1 MNRILLSLVVLT
13 ATFAW
18 SVTGLRAQTD
28 GNFFLHADTLDKY
41 KQIWIGN
48 NLKYHPSDDSAWA
61 DPAYDDRDWEIA
73 SSWLAPGRLPLSGW
87 SGLGWF
93 RLHLTIDS
101 SLVNQPLALLMNQR
115 GAAEIYLDGELI
127 HRFGKVGSSPADE
140 RIFWE
145 RNPQTIV
152 FRKSR
157 SCLAVRYSNFSTRH
171 FSQHGTSMGFGL
183 ALGKME
189 EMVAARTAEVRYAS
203 ILQILVA
210 VVPLAFALL
219 HLALFLFYP
228 RLRANA
234 YFALFALGFALLYF
248 CGAQNAFISDPR
260 LVLGLTR
267 LQDLFGLFTIVAGLR
282 FAYALFH
289 ETLPKQF
296 WLFLLGAAAFVLW
309 FWPRSFYDHTPM
321 WIFVLLGLLEML
333 RVNVLAIRR
342 KKEGAWII
350 GIGFGLFLT
359 AATLTMLGNLGFLKL
374 PGSGLLIMTGFFCLL
389 ASMSLYLSRSFAQTN
404 KALEKKLVEVQELSA
419 KTLAQERQAKEME
432 VQRALL
438 EAENARQTKEL
449 EDARQLQL
457 SMLPQTVP
465 QLPHLD
471 IAVYMKTAA
480 EVGGDYYDF
489 HHNDDGTLTVAIGDA
504 TGHGTKAGIVVTAT
518 KSLFQVLAQNGES
531 PEIFRKF
538 TQTLKSMNL
547 GRMYMAMTLI
557 KFKDNKIKIA
567 AAGMPPTLLYRA
579 ATKSVE
585 EINIK
590 AMPLGSFSSFPYRQ
604 EELELAPGDTI
615 VLMSDGL
622 PEMFNPDGEILDYP
636 AAKDIFAE
644 VAPRSPHEIIA
655 HLSKAGETWANGH
668 PQEDDVTFVVM
679 KVKD

>member
-1 MNRILLSLVVLT
+1 MNRITFVLLSTLL
-13 ATFAW
+13 AW
-18 SVTGLRAQTD
+18 PIAKLWAQAEGD
-28 GNFFLHADTLDKY
+28 YFLNADTLDKH
-41 KQIWIGN
+41 KQIWLGD
-48 NLKYHPSDDSAWA
+48 NLKYHAGDDSAWA
-61 DPAYDDRDWEIA
+61 NPAYDDRDWEIA
-73 SSWLAPGRLPLSGW
+73 SSWLAPGRLPVSGW

-101 SLVNQPLALLMNQR
+101 ALVNQPLALLVNQR
-115 GAAEIYLDGELI
+115 GATEIYLDGKLI
-127 HRFGKVGSSPADE
+127 QRFGKVGTSSADE

-145 RNPQTIV
+145 RNPQTII

-157 SCLAVRYSNFSTRH
+157 SCLAVRYSNFSTQH
-171 FSQHGTSMGFGL
+171 FSPHGTWMGFAL

-189 EMVAARTAEVRYAS
+189 KMVAARNSEVRYAS
-203 ILQILVA
+203 VYQMLVA
-210 VVPLAFALL
+210 ILPASFALL

-228 RLRANA
+228 RLKANA
-234 YFALFALGFALLYF
+234 YFAIFALGFALLYF
-248 CGAQNAFISDPR
+248 FGAQLTFVSNPA
-260 LVLGLTR
+260 LVLWFNR
-267 LQDLFGLFTIVAGLR
+267 LQDVVGLLTIVAGLR

-289 ETLPKQF
+289 ETLPKRF
-296 WLFLLGAAAFVLW
+296 WLFLLGAGGFGLW
-309 FWPRSFYDHTPM
+309 FWTHSFHDHTLM
-321 WIFVLLGLLEML
+321 WIFVLAGLLEML
-333 RVNVLAIRR
+333 RVIISAIRA

-350 GIGFGLFLT
+350 GIGFGLFL
-359 AATLTMLGNLGFLKL
+359 AAAALVMLGNLGLIKL
-374 PGSGLLIMTGFFCLL
+374 PGSGLFIMAGFFCLL
-389 ASMSLYLSRSFAQTN
+389 ASMSLYLSRNFAQTN

-432 VQRALL
+432 MQRALL
-438 EAENARQTKEL
+438 EAENARKTKEL
-449 EDARQLQL
+449 EEARQLQL

-489 HHNDDGTLTVAIGDA
+489 HLNDDGTLTVAIGDA
-504 TGHGTKAGIVVTAT
+504 TGHGTKAGTVVTAA

-531 PEIFRKF
+531 PEIFKKF
-538 TQTLKSMNL
+538 THTLKSMNL

-567 AAGMPPTLLYRA
+567 AAGMPPTLLFRA
-579 ATKSVE
+579 ATNSVE

-590 AMPLGSFSSFPYRQ
+590 AMPLGSFSNFPYRQ
-604 EELELAPGDTI
+604 EELELAAGDTI
-615 VLMSDGL
+615 VVMSDGL

-644 VAPRSPHEIIA
+644 AAARSPHEIIA
-655 HLSKAGETWANGH
+655 HLTKAGETWANGH